1 MNTPRIKLLA
11 VPVVALALGVAL
23 ALPALPGVAA
33 AEPLSQ
39 RGGPPPGGGGPP
51 PGGGGPPPGQIG
63 PPNQAETPELGSL
76 VLFGGGVVVLGGF
89 ALARA
94 RRRAGLP
101 ASLPATR

>member
-51 PGGGGPPPGQIG
+51 PGQIG

-94 RRRAGLP
+94 RRRLP
-101 ASLPATR
+101 SSLPSSLPSTR